1 MQQYSVSPREGELNA
16 FIDCLASIGTTPY
29 RSRRD
34 YTDAIV
40 EAARKGAIPDYL
52 LELCSA
58 VRNVGAECAEDALDH
73 AAVRLLPETF
83 VNVVSE
89 LSGVSPAPMPLAD
102 DNVAC
107 AGATPAVQDAS
118 QGACTDDTASSGQ
131 FCTPAYRGFIDGV

>member
-29 RSRRD
+29 RSRHD
-34 YTDAIV
+34 YTAAIV

-58 VRNVGAECAEDALDH
+58 VRNIGAECAENALDH
-73 AAVRLLPETF
+73 SAVRLLPETF

-89 LSGVSPAPMPLAD
+89 LSGVSPAPPI
-102 DNVAC
+102 DNSACC
-107 AGATPAVQDAS
+107 AGTTSATQDAS
-118 QGACTDDTASSGQ
+118 QDACTDDNASNGQ

>member
-29 RSRRD
+29 RSRHD
-34 YTDAIV
+34 YTAAIV
-40 EAARKGAIPDYL
+40 DAARKGAIPDYL

-58 VRNVGAECAEDALDH
+58 VRNIGAECAEDALDH

-89 LSGVSPAPMPLAD
+89 LSGVSPTPVVTAN
-102 DNVAC
+102 DNAC
-107 AGATPAVQDAS
+107 CDGSTTATQEALQSAS
-118 QGACTDDTASSGQ
+118 TEDTASSDQ
-131 FCTPAYRGFIDGV
+131 YCTPAYRGFIDGV